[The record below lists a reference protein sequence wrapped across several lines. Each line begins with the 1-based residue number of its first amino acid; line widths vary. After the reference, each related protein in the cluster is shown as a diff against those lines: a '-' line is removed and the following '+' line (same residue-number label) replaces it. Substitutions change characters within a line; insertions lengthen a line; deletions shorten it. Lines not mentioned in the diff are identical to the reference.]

1 MNRIEI
7 GERIRDMIKYNN
19 ELYLFLEDTASF
31 AQVILK

>member
-1 MNRIEI
+1 MKRIEI
-7 GERIRDMIKYNN
+7 GERSRNMIKYNN